1 MTRRDRLIFWFALLA
16 VLLLAVFLLRDV
28 LLPFV
33 AGMAIAYFLDPVV
46 DRTEKLG
53 LSRTLGTFVV
63 LTLFFVLA
71 ISSLLLLV
79 PVVEAQLI
87 RFLDVA
93 PAYLERIETL
103 LRPLL
108 EKVRTQVSEDAMSR
122 VPALAGQ
129 VFAWLPRIIE
139 QLVSGGAAIA
149 NLLSLIFITPIVAF
163 YLLRDW
169 DHMIAKVDSWLPR
182 AQAATIREQV
192 DKIDQTLASF
202 VRGQGMV
209 CLVLGGFYAMTLS
222 LAGLQ
227 FGVVIGLFSGLIS
240 FVPLAGALMGG
251 VLSVG
256 LALLQFSDWQPVAII
271 LAIYVV
277 GQVVE
282 GNFLTPN
289 LVGEAVGLHPVW
301 VVFSLL
307 AGGALF
313 GFVGV
318 LLAVPVTAVVGVL
331 TRFALERYMA
341 SSLHLHGLPTP
352 ESDSGQSESGQSEDG
367 GANVSDNDRP

>member
-108 EKVRTQVSEDAMSR
+108 EKVRAQVSEDAMSR

-209 CLVLGGFYAMTLS
+209 CLVLGGFYAVTLS

>member
-108 EKVRTQVSEDAMSR
+108 EKVRAQVSEDAMSR

-129 VFAWLPRIIE
+129 LFAWLPRII
-139 QLVSGGAAIA
+139 
-149 NLLSLIFITPIVAF
+149 
-163 YLLRDW
+163 
-169 DHMIAKVDSWLPR
+169 
-182 AQAATIREQV
+182 
-192 DKIDQTLASF
+192 
-202 VRGQGMV
+202 
-209 CLVLGGFYAMTLS
+209 
-222 LAGLQ
+222 
-227 FGVVIGLFSGLIS
+227 
-240 FVPLAGALMGG
+240 
-251 VLSVG
+251 
-256 LALLQFSDWQPVAII
+256 
-271 LAIYVV
+271 
-277 GQVVE
+277 
-282 GNFLTPN
+282 
-289 LVGEAVGLHPVW
+289 
-301 VVFSLL
+301 
-307 AGGALF
+307 
-313 GFVGV
+313 
-318 LLAVPVTAVVGVL
+318 
-331 TRFALERYMA
+331 
-341 SSLHLHGLPTP
+341 
-352 ESDSGQSESGQSEDG
+352 
-367 GANVSDNDRP
+367 